1 VVVTTIGTVLVRTA
15 SAGQTQ
21 ALAEALAGLCR
32 PGDVVVL
39 AGEMG
44 AGKTAF
50 TQGFA
55 RGLGVTDP
63 VTSPTFTIVREYP
76 GERLNLHHLDVYRL
90 EQIREVL
97 ELGVGEMLDEDAVM
111 VVEWGDAVLP
121 ALGDSI
127 LEVRITFG
135 EGDDDRRLD
144 LSTRGGPWQARGR
157 LLAETVARWAERV
170 RAAGAAPGETGET
183 DQTGGTGDGSASC

>member
-1 VVVTTIGTVLVRTA
+1 MVVTTIGTVLVRTA

-135 EGDDDRRLD
+135 EGDDDRGHFGLGHRIKNAGRWIDQHGLRHLRLQWAMAFICQPPA
-144 LSTRGGPWQARGR
+144 L
-157 LLAETVARWAERV
+157 LLAH
-170 RAAGAAPGETGET
+170 
-183 DQTGGTGDGSASC
+183 QH

>member
-1 VVVTTIGTVLVRTA
+1 MSDLATFHT
-15 SAGQTQ
+15 
-21 ALAEALAGLCR
+21 ALANETATGHLMADLALLLGA
-32 PGDVVVL
+32 GDVITL
-39 AGEMG
+39 SGDLG

-63 VTSPTFTIVREYP
+63 VTSPTITIVREYP

-135 EGDDDRRLD
+135 EGEDDRRLE
-144 LSTRGGPWQARGR
+144 LTPVGSQWQAR
-157 LLAETVARWAERV
+157 V
-170 RAAGAAPGETGET
+170 RAMSVAVAAWVAADDDAGAA
-183 DQTGGTGDGSASC
+183 DSC